1 MTKKAFYSNTAIQEN
16 NFYLPRAQYWINN
29 GFSMNLMN
37 NYESLIIMTLT
48 ERACYVMHAE
58 QYRLHGG
65 GTEMCFI

>member
-1 MTKKAFYSNTAIQEN
+1 
-16 NFYLPRAQYWINN
+16 
-29 GFSMNLMN
+29 MNLMN